1 MSEQESK
8 APPEA
13 PPQTS
18 AETSAPKESK
28 ESVWEVYW
36 PRKIDGSREAMTV
49 ASFPPIVYFWPTMV
63 VLLVG
68 GLLQSLGWSSQV
80 TIGWLVTATL
90 SFNLLVTVV
99 DLDQKKFIISLLILA
114 LMGVGLW
121 VAHDK
126 QWAFLGSFTVWLT
139 SLEPTYSGDTLFLLL
154 GAISVLFVIG
164 MMRPRLNYWRFEPNE
179 FTHYV
184 QPFGREQ
191 SIPRAGSTVTREVPD
206 MLELILLMG
215 GGSLVV
221 RREGQVVARIEHIPF
236 LGRRMRTLEAM
247 LGVTR
252 VQQVD

>member
-1 MSEQESK
+1 MSSNETDPGT
-8 APPEA
+8 PPSDEA
-13 PPQTS
+13 PAKS
-18 AETSAPKESK
+18 KRSK

-36 PRKIDGSREAMTV
+36 PKNIDGHREALNV

-63 VLLVG
+63 MLLAG
-68 GLLQSLGWSSQV
+68 GLLQSLGLASEI
-80 TIGWLVTATL
+80 TIGWLVSATL
-90 SFNLLVTVV
+90 TFNLLVTVV
-99 DLDQKKFIISLLILA
+99 DLDQKKFVISLLVLA
-114 LMGVGLW
+114 LVCTGLW

-126 QWAFLGSFTVWLT
+126 QWAILGAFTVWLGG
-139 SLEPTYSGDTLFLLL
+139 LEPTYNTDTLFLLL
-154 GAISVLFVIG
+154 AAISSLFVIG

-206 MLELILLMG
+206 MLELILLLG

-221 RREGQVVARIEHIPF
+221 RREGQVVARIEHVPF
-236 LGRRMRTLEAM
+236 LGRRMPALEAM

-252 VQQVD
+252 VQHVD